1 MNPLRLP
8 ESRSRYDSD
17 PDLDLSTR
25 VSPAHFPEGML
36 TSADLGNQYP
46 EPYKTGQVVYHKGA
60 RGIDPKPYKIHKI
73 LGDGQY
79 ELSRDGKCDHKVYLQ
94 EKLQLEP

>member
-1 MNPLRLP
+1 MSGPHEGGDSSTAVNPLRLP
-8 ESRSRYDSD
+8 ESRSRYEKD

-25 VSPAHFPEGML
+25 
-36 TSADLGNQYP
+36 YP